1 MLITFIISFH
11 LSNGAWFLLDYWQDS
26 QMYEPWYMGS
36 LWEISSFLPMIIMA
50 TILFTVQ
57 DKVILFFIKLNAFTN
72 KQILKAISKLDMYL
86 WRKYDKQNM
95 ITNFIWKLQ
104 MKYVNRSKKE
114 KKIITFAFVACIGVY
129 YAAIFIN

>member
-1 MLITFIISFH
+1 
-11 LSNGAWFLLDYWQDS
+11 
-26 QMYEPWYMGS
+26 MYKPWYMES
-36 LWEISSFLPMIIMA
+36 LWEISSFSLAIFMT

-86 WRKYDKQNM
+86 WRKYDKQNV
-95 ITNFIWKLQ
+95 ITNFIFKIQ
-104 MKYVNRSKKE
+104 MKYMNRSKKE
-114 KKIITFAFVACIGVY
+114 KKIITFAFVACVGVY